1 MATNVGPT
9 PNSETITLN
18 EPGTDVEKSAQAP
31 TQGPDHKPEVDS
43 SDPYCCQLA
52 PEDDPKHLPSWRKWL
67 AVFAISSSSMCAT
80 FASSVV
86 RHIPVY
92 FLLFQSGIDGTR
104 SVRTSYRQRLRRRGS
119 RATCIRCM
127 KSRSSVLVCTCWG
140 SV

>member
-31 TQGPDHKPEVDS
+31 TQGPDHNAEVDS

-86 RHIPVY
+86 RPISLLTSCRLTPVLTGHVPY
-92 FLLFQSGIDGTR
+92 EPTIGGVHGGGAR
-104 SVRTSYRQRLRRRGS
+104 ARLAYG
-119 RATCIRCM
+119 A
-127 KSRSSVLVCTCWG
+127 
-140 SV
+140 